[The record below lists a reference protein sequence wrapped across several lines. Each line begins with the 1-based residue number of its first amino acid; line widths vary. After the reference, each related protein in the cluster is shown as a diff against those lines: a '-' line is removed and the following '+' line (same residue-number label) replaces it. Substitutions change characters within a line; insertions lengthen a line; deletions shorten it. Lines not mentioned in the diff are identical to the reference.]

1 MIQQKG
7 GTQSVKIETVK
18 ISRVDSVAFVE
29 INGERL
35 ERVLDYKISSSAN
48 GEAELDLKIDISEA
62 FMEFATSG
70 SRIST

>member
-1 MIQQKG
+1 M
-7 GTQSVKIETVK
+7 KIETVK
-18 ISRVDSVAFVE
+18 ISRVDSVTFIE

-62 FMEFATSG
+62 FMEFATSA
-70 SRIST
+70 SRIEPTS

>member
-1 MIQQKG
+1 M
-7 GTQSVKIETVK
+7 KIETVK

-62 FMEFATSG
+62 FMEFATLA
-70 SRIST
+70 SRIEPTS

>member
-1 MIQQKG
+1 M
-7 GTQSVKIETVK
+7 KIETVK
-18 ISRVDSVAFVE
+18 ISRVDSVTFIE

-48 GEAELDLKIDISEA
+48 GDTELDLKIDISEA

-70 SRIST
+70 SQISAPKKLF

>member
-1 MIQQKG
+1 MK
-7 GTQSVKIETVK
+7 VETVK

-48 GEAELDLKIDISEA
+48 GEAELDLKIDISEV

-70 SRIST
+70 SRISAPKKII